1 MILWDSSWAHPGKPK
16 MQDKMAAPN
25 KVTDT
30 RTELAEL
37 IKKRAEIAVS
47 CRQTVNLFLMINSCA
62 SLLSFCAFFA
72 LIYKKDARSIHPWR
86 QSDWAPKIYTR
97 LLDVFESDK
106 HFHND
111 ETIILWIWLFF
122 NTFSILC
129 ASITALAVVE
139 ICIFDHSEGF
149 SLAWFL

>member
-1 MILWDSSWAHPGKPK
+1 

-62 SLLSFCAFFA
+62 LLLSVCSFFA
-72 LIYKKDARSIHPWR
+72 FISKKDGRSIHP
-86 QSDWAPKIYTR
+86 
-97 LLDVFESDK
+97 
-106 HFHND
+106 
-111 ETIILWIWLFF
+111 
-122 NTFSILC
+122 
-129 ASITALAVVE
+129 
-139 ICIFDHSEGF
+139 
-149 SLAWFL
+149 